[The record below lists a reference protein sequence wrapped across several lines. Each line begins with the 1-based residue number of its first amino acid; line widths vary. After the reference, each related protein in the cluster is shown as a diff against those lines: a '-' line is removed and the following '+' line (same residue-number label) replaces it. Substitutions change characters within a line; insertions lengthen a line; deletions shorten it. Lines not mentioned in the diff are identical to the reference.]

1 MFVGIIC
8 FCCAEKQTP
17 IDNFGT
23 ETEIQWKSVQEL
35 EGLEVHQIIKHKNS
49 LYLTASIPKIL
60 LMELSIQKKPEPKE
74 YFTVEYNKN
83 RIM

>member
-35 EGLEVHQIIKHKNS
+35 EGLEVHQIIKHDKT
-49 LYLTASIPKIL
+49 LYLAAINPEIPFNGIIYTT
-60 LMELSIQKKPEPKE
+60 ETGTGGVFYCE
-74 YFTVEYNKN
+74 V
-83 RIM
+83 